1 LIIPKTYGVPVAF
14 FGVPT
19 TELPAAA
26 AVVLLDAGALEP
38 VELAGLLELLELQA
52 AAVSVSTA
60 AAVTLSNLSGFI
72 CASFGD
78 GVYLSVRMSRRRPD
92 QAAVSPR

>member
-1 LIIPKTYGVPVAF
+1 LIIPKTYGEPVAF
-14 FGVPT
+14 FGVPN

-26 AVVLLDAGALEP
+26 VVPLDAGALELL
-38 VELAGLLELLELQA
+38 ELVELLELQA
-52 AAVSVSTA
+52 AAVRVSTA

-78 GVYLSVRMSRRRPD
+78 GVYLSVRMSQRRPA

>member
-14 FGVPT
+14 FGVPN
-19 TELPAAA
+19 TELLAA

-38 VELAGLLELLELQA
+38 VELLVLVELLELHA
-52 AAVSVSTA
+52 AAVSASTA

-78 GVYLSVRMSRRRPD
+78 GVYLSVRMSQRRPA